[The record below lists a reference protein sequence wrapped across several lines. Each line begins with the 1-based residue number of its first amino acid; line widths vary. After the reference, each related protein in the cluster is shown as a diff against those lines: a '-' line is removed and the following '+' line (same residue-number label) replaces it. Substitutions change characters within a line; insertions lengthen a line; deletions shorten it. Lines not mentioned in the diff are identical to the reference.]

1 MRILFAGTPTNAAST
16 LDALVSAGFEVVGVL
31 TRNDAKVGRNKS
43 ITETP
48 VAVAASKHGIEVQKA
63 NFISPDVQSWIED
76 KNADLG
82 VIVAYGSILKK
93 PTLQSPAKGW
103 INVHYSLL
111 PEFPGA
117 APVQHAILEGKSVTG
132 VSIFR
137 LDEGIDTGP
146 ILASREHEIAPSVT
160 AGELLSEL
168 TVIGSDLLVET
179 VSFLDERIANQRQQP
194 KQPSS
199 RVAGKLSRAD
209 AKIDFSSPVSS
220 VHNFIRAMNPE
231 PMAWFEIENSP
242 VRVLSTS
249 LSPNLDLTPGEL
261 MVREGEL
268 LVGCKGGALKLLRV
282 QPAGKNEMSGADW
295 FRGLRQDSIRIS

>member
-16 LDALVSAGFEVVGVL
+16 LDALVSAGFQVVGVL

-48 VAVAASKHGIEVQKA
+48 VAVVAAKHGIEVQKA
-63 NFISPDVQSWIED
+63 NFISPYVQSWIED

-82 VIVAYGSILKK
+82 VIVAYGSILKN
-93 PTLQSPAKGW
+93 PTLQLPAKGW

-132 VSIFR
+132 VSVFR

-146 ILASREHEIAPSVT
+146 ILASREHEIAPNVT

-168 TVIGSDLLVET
+168 TVIGSVLLVET

-194 KQPSS
+194 KQPSP
-199 RVAGKLSRAD
+199 RVAGKLSRTD
-209 AKIDFSSPVSS
+209 AKIDFSRPVIS
-220 VHNFIRAMNPE
+220 VHNLIRAMNPE
-231 PMAWFEIENSP
+231 PMAWFEIEKSP

-249 LSPNLDLTPGEL
+249 LSQHSDLTPGEL
-261 MVREGEL
+261 MVREGDL
-268 LVGCKGGALKLLRV
+268 LIGCEGGALKLSRV

>member
-132 VSIFR
+132 VSVFR

-146 ILASREHEIAPSVT
+146 ILAAREHEIAPNVT

-194 KQPSS
+194 KQPNS

-209 AKIDFSSPVSS
+209 AKIDFSRPVVS
-220 VHNFIRAMNPE
+220 VHNFSRAMNPE

-249 LSPNLDLTPGEL
+249 LSQHSDLTPGEL
-261 MVREGEL
+261 IVREGDL
-268 LVGCKGGALKLLRV
+268 LIGCEGGALKLSRV